1 MTHMYVYGMIAHV
14 CYDLLLCVPW
24 LIPLRAMPSAY
35 VCHNLFLCVL
45 WLIPMSS
52 MTHSYVFHDTFT
64 RVTITNTVIYIRP
77 TQSII
82 HVPLQVN
89 RFQKIDLRIV
99 QYKYLRCCSKHF
111 VHQNLILRTKF
122 CGTGF
127 ITQPSCVLDFRL
139 TEIFQAEMSCIGGVP
154 VFERHFGGAGP

>member
-1 MTHMYVYGMIAHV
+1 MTHMYVHGMITHV

-35 VCHNLFLCVL
+35 VCHNLFLRVL
-45 WLIPMSS
+45 RLIPMFS
-52 MTHSYVFHDTFT
+52 MTHSYVFHDSFI
-64 RVTITNTVIYIRP
+64 RVTNTNTFIYIRP

-82 HVPLQVN
+82 YVSLQIN
-89 RFQKIDLRIV
+89 RIQKIELRIV
-99 QYKYLRCCSKHF
+99 QYKYLRSCSKHF
-111 VHQNLILRTKF
+111 FLQNLILRTKL

-127 ITQPSCVLDFRL
+127 ITQPSYLLDFRL
-139 TEIFQAEMSCIGGVP
+139 TEISQAEMSCIGGVP